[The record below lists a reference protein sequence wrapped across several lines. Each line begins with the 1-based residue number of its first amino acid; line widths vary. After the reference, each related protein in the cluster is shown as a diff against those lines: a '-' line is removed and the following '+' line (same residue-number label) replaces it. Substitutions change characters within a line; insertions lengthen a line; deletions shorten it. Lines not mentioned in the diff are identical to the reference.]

1 MTALLSIRDL
11 TVTYRHDGREV
22 AALNHVSL
30 DVTAGE
36 RFAII
41 GESGSGKSTLAL
53 AIAGLLPGS
62 SKVGGSIEW
71 KLPNLR
77 SPHAFAPPSVLPS
90 LPKLGISPTRGEIGS
105 SVAGTPPAALEFGES
120 GNDSA
125 ISPQVGEMSG
135 RTEGGATDRQP
146 ASLRDHTPLGGRD
159 IGFVFQDP
167 SASLDPVMAVGEQI
181 AEVAH
186 THLGLTW
193 SQSYAKA
200 KALLERVR
208 LPDPDAALR
217 AYPHQL
223 SGGQKQR
230 VAIAAAIAAGPK
242 LLIADEATSA
252 LDTIVQAE
260 IVALIRQLVAEDGM
274 TLLFVSHDIA
284 LAADLAERIAVF
296 QHGELVEFGATAQ
309 IVASPRHAYTRAL
322 LDAHLGLDAEPLLR
336 QAGALR

>member
-11 TVTYRHDGREV
+11 TVSYRRDGAEV
-22 AALNHVSL
+22 AALKHVNL
-30 DVTAGE
+30 DVAAGE
-36 RFAII
+36 RLAII

-53 AIAGLLPGS
+53 AIAGLLPAS
-62 SKVGGSIEW
+62 SRIDGCLDWFLPSSPSVGA
-71 KLPNLR
+71 K
-77 SPHAFAPPSVLPS
+77 APPS
-90 LPKLGISPTRGEIGS
+90 
-105 SVAGTPPAALEFGES
+105 
-120 GNDSA
+120 
-125 ISPQVGEMSG
+125 
-135 RTEGGATDRQP
+135 EGGVKERQP
-146 ASLRDHTPLGGRD
+146 SEFITRSTHTPLGGRD

-167 SASLDPVMAVGEQI
+167 SASLDPVMSVGEQI

-186 THLGLTW
+186 THLRLTW
-193 SQSYAKA
+193 PQSYAWA
-200 KALLERVR
+200 KTLLERVR
-208 LPDPDAALR
+208 LSDPDAALR

-284 LAADLAERIAVF
+284 LATELAERIAVF
-296 QHGELVEFGATAQ
+296 RHGELVELGATAQ
-309 IVASPRHAYTRAL
+309 IIASPRHAYTRAL
-322 LDAHLGLDAEPLLR
+322 LDAHLGPDAEPMLR
-336 QAGALR
+336 PAGASR

>member
-11 TVTYRHDGREV
+11 TVTYRRDGSEV
-22 AALNHVSL
+22 AALKHVSL
-30 DVTAGE
+30 DVAAGE

-77 SPHAFAPPSVLPS
+77 LPHSFAPPSVLP
-90 LPKLGISPTRGEIGS
+90 
-105 SVAGTPPAALEFGES
+105 
-120 GNDSA
+120 D
-125 ISPQVGEMSG
+125 MSG
-135 RTEGGATDRQP
+135 RTEGGATERQP
-146 ASLRDHTPLGGRD
+146 TQSTHTPLGGRH

-167 SASLDPVMAVGEQI
+167 SASLDPVMTVGEQI
-181 AEVAH
+181 AEVAY

-200 KALLERVR
+200 KTLLGRVR

-284 LAADLAERIAVF
+284 LAAELAERIAVF
-296 QHGELVEFGATAQ
+296 RHGELVELGATAQ
-309 IVASPRHAYTRAL
+309 IIASPRHAYTRAL

-336 QAGALR
+336 QAGATR

>member
-1 MTALLSIRDL
+1 MPD
-11 TVTYRHDGREV
+11 
-22 AALNHVSL
+22 
-30 DVTAGE
+30 
-36 RFAII
+36 
-41 GESGSGKSTLAL
+41 
-53 AIAGLLPGS
+53 
-62 SKVGGSIEW
+62 
-71 KLPNLR
+71 
-77 SPHAFAPPSVLPS
+77 
-90 LPKLGISPTRGEIGS
+90 ISPSRGEIALS
-105 SVAGTPPAALEFGES
+105 SPPSPISKVAGGDPTAKLP
-120 GNDSA
+120 
-125 ISPQVGEMSG
+125 ISPLEGEMSG
-135 RTEGGATDRQP
+135 RTEGGLMERNVQISAVTP
-146 ASLRDHTPLGGRD
+146 THTPLGGRD

-193 SQSYAKA
+193 SQSYARA
-200 KALLERVR
+200 KTLLERVR
-208 LPDPDAALR
+208 LPDPDAALH

-284 LAADLAERIAVF
+284 LATELAERIAVF
-296 QHGELVEFGATAQ
+296 RHGELVEVGATAQ

-336 QAGALR
+336 QSGASQ

>member
-11 TVTYRHDGREV
+11 TVTYRRDGSEV

-30 DVTAGE
+30 DVDAGE

-71 KLPNLR
+71 FLPTFG
-77 SPHAFAPPSVLPS
+77 AKAPPSVLPD
-90 LPKLGISPTRGEIGS
+90 ISPSRGEIGS
-105 SVAGTPPAALEFGES
+105 FAVGSSPAKLEIGKGGDE
-120 GNDSA
+120 SA
-125 ISPQVGEMSG
+125 ISPLEGEMSG
-135 RTEGGATDRQP
+135 RTEGGLTERKP
-146 ASLRDHTPLGGRD
+146 PLGGRD

-193 SQSYAKA
+193 SQSHAKA

-260 IVALIRQLVAEDGM
+260 IVALIRKLVAEDGM

-284 LAADLAERIAVF
+284 LAAELAERIAVF
-296 QHGELVEFGATAQ
+296 RHGELVELGATAQ

-322 LDAHLGLDAEPLLR
+322 LDAHLGLDAEPLLW
-336 QAGALR
+336 QAGASR

>member
-11 TVTYRHDGREV
+11 TVSYRRGGAEV
-22 AALNHVSL
+22 AALKHVSL
-30 DVTAGE
+30 DVAAGE
-36 RFAII
+36 RLAII

-53 AIAGLLPGS
+53 AIAGLLPAS
-62 SKVGGSIEW
+62 SRIDGCLDWFLPSSPSVGA
-71 KLPNLR
+71 K
-77 SPHAFAPPSVLPS
+77 APPS
-90 LPKLGISPTRGEIGS
+90 
-105 SVAGTPPAALEFGES
+105 
-120 GNDSA
+120 
-125 ISPQVGEMSG
+125 
-135 RTEGGATDRQP
+135 EGGVKERRPSEFITR
-146 ASLRDHTPLGGRD
+146 STHTPLGGRD

-167 SASLDPVMAVGEQI
+167 SASLDPVMSVGEQI

-186 THLGLTW
+186 THLRLTW
-193 SQSYAKA
+193 PQSYAWA
-200 KALLERVR
+200 KTLLERVR
-208 LPDPDAALR
+208 LSDPDAALR

-284 LAADLAERIAVF
+284 LATELAERIAVF
-296 QHGELVEFGATAQ
+296 RHGELVELGATAQ
-309 IVASPRHAYTRAL
+309 IIASPRHAYTRAL
-322 LDAHLGLDAEPLLR
+322 LDAHLGLDAEPMLR
-336 QAGALR
+336 PAGASR

>member
-11 TVTYRHDGREV
+11 TVSYRRDGAEV
-22 AALNHVSL
+22 AALKHVSL
-30 DVTAGE
+30 DVAAGE
-36 RFAII
+36 RLAII

-53 AIAGLLPGS
+53 AIAGLLPAS
-62 SKVGGSIEW
+62 SRIDGCLDWFLPSSPSVGA
-71 KLPNLR
+71 K
-77 SPHAFAPPSVLPS
+77 APPSEGDVKERRPS
-90 LPKLGISPTRGEIGS
+90 EFITRS
-105 SVAGTPPAALEFGES
+105 T
-120 GNDSA
+120 
-125 ISPQVGEMSG
+125 
-135 RTEGGATDRQP
+135 
-146 ASLRDHTPLGGRD
+146 HTPLGGRD

-167 SASLDPVMAVGEQI
+167 SASLDPVMSVGEQI

-186 THLGLTW
+186 THLRLTW
-193 SQSYAKA
+193 PQSYAWA
-200 KALLERVR
+200 KTLLERVR
-208 LPDPDAALR
+208 LSDPDAALR

-284 LAADLAERIAVF
+284 LATELAERIAVF
-296 QHGELVEFGATAQ
+296 RHGELVELGATAQ
-309 IVASPRHAYTRAL
+309 IIASPRHAYTRAL
-322 LDAHLGLDAEPLLR
+322 LDAHLGLDAEPLL
-336 QAGALR
+336 QAGASK

>member
-1 MTALLSIRDL
+1 M
-11 TVTYRHDGREV
+11 

-71 KLPNLR
+71 FLP
-77 SPHAFAPPSVLPS
+77 SFGAKAPPSVLPD
-90 LPKLGISPTRGEIGS
+90 ISPSRGEIGS
-105 SVAGTPPAALEFGES
+105 SVAGTAALEIGES

-125 ISPQVGEMSG
+125 ISPLEGEMSG
-135 RTEGGATDRQP
+135 RTEGGLTERKPLKSAAEP
-146 ASLRDHTPLGGRD
+146 SHTPLSGRD

-260 IVALIRQLVAEDGM
+260 IVALIRKLVAEDGM

-284 LAADLAERIAVF
+284 LAAELAERIAVF
-296 QHGELVEFGATAQ
+296 RHGELVELGTTAQ

-322 LDAHLGLDAEPLLR
+322 LNAHLGLDSEPLL
-336 QAGALR
+336 QQSGASR